1 MMADDEMGAG
11 QVASPPCFLHEVDPS
26 YSGLSATP
34 PPLSGREL
42 ADWRKQERARL
53 IARRSALSTHVR
65 AANSRRICETLNAV
79 VGSPAGRIISAY
91 WPFRGEPDL
100 RPWLDA
106 VRRRGAVTALP
117 VVVAKGAPLVF
128 RQFSAG
134 DRLVRGVW
142 NIPIP
147 ADGEEVIP
155 DIVIAP
161 VVGFDSACYRL
172 GYGGGFFDRTLA
184 ALPKPALAIGVGY
197 DHASLATIH
206 PQRYDVPMRMVI
218 TELGVVSR

>member
-1 MMADDEMGAG
+1 MMPDDETGAG
-11 QVASPPCFLHEVDPS
+11 QMASPPCFLHEVDPS

-42 ADWRKQERARL
+42 AAWRKQERARL
-53 IARRSALSTHVR
+53 IARRSALSAHVR
-65 AANSRRICETLNAV
+65 AVNSRRICETLNAV
-79 VGSPAGRIISAY
+79 VGNPAGRIVSAY

-106 VRRRGAVTALP
+106 IRRRGAVTALP

-128 RQFSAG
+128 RRFSAG

-147 ADGEEVIP
+147 ADGEEIIP

-206 PQRYDVPMRMVI
+206 PQPYDVSMRMVI
-218 TELGVVSR
+218 TELGIVSR